1 MSPSW
6 GLEDLAVYVTA
17 CALLLPSPLLRLAG
31 ICLTAEAG
39 CRRDEH
45 HSVSAAERRLLRAAG
60 AGPVQLTDVP
70 QPWGSRKARKR
81 RPHRQLAAGQR
92 ERSAERRLLSA
103 CLTNR
108 SCRQGQAVTLA
119 GRNLFVTDSDIYS
132 SGDVVGTRGNGDD
145 IGAAYM
151 HIARNR
157 FLNGGATHY
166 GISWK
171 QSIFE
176 DNVATGVSPT
186 A

>member
-1 MSPSW
+1 M
-6 GLEDLAVYVTA
+6 
-17 CALLLPSPLLRLAG
+17 
-31 ICLTAEAG
+31 
-39 CRRDEH
+39 
-45 HSVSAAERRLLRAAG
+45 
-60 AGPVQLTDVP
+60 
-70 QPWGSRKARKR
+70 
-81 RPHRQLAAGQR
+81 
-92 ERSAERRLLSA
+92 LSA
-103 CLTNR
+103 CLTIR

-132 SGDVVGTRGNGDD
+132 SGDVVGPRGNGDD

-157 FLNGGATHY
+157 VYNGGATHY

>member
-1 MSPSW
+1 M
-6 GLEDLAVYVTA
+6 
-17 CALLLPSPLLRLAG
+17 
-31 ICLTAEAG
+31 
-39 CRRDEH
+39 
-45 HSVSAAERRLLRAAG
+45 
-60 AGPVQLTDVP
+60 
-70 QPWGSRKARKR
+70 
-81 RPHRQLAAGQR
+81 
-92 ERSAERRLLSA
+92 
-103 CLTNR
+103 
-108 SCRQGQAVTLA
+108 TLA

-157 FLNGGATHY
+157 FYNGGATHY

-186 A
+186 AMGSNYPQYGHNRGDPSVQNIYHHNNSQAQVWGNDREMMT